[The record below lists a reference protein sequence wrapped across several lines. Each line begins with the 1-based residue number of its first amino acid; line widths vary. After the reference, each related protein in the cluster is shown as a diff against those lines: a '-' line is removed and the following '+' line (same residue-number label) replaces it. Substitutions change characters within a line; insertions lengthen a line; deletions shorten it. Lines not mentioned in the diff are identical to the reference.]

1 MYMDECY
8 THLARELGMRELDCD
23 RLNTRWL
30 ILSHLPI
37 LV

>member
-1 MYMDECY
+1 MDECY
-8 THLARELGMRELDCD
+8 AYLARELGMRELEWN
-23 RLNTRWL
+23 RLDVRWL